1 MCFIEPMPASR
12 VPAKVT
18 YEENIQ
24 LHFTSE
30 SDTLE
35 DTIHTLKKDCIKELQ
50 SLLHTSDPLQVN
62 ITTQGLPM
70 STPTSV
76 QMINC
81 PPSLTFTATP
91 AYLPGPIECYV
102 KSEQRELLAYLT
114 AQQKRHDKEIQA
126 LTGQIEQLNGERC
139 KIATRALL
147 DEVVNQIGS
156 ALSVRSRRQKLV
168 SGKKTWDRK
177 AVLKAWE
184 AHLRKP
190 KHLDPITAT
199 YLGDHSTVRMVLGV
213 DAAGKQLRGDGD
225 AAAHEFNE
233 DQFRKYCSSTI
244 LPLDI
249 RTQIQHSFSFLFPSA
264 VLLDFKTL

>member
-1 MCFIEPMPASR
+1 MSPVTSKSSLGQVFKIRRIVYQLMYFKQLITENKIKMLCEWYMKTYPTVTNDVILNAYRVYYNRVAHIEEESAIVASMQELE
-12 VPAKVT
+12 T
-18 YEENIQ
+18 YAVARDACEAASN
-24 LHFTSE
+24 
-30 SDTLE
+30 
-35 DTIHTLKKDCIKELQ
+35 
-50 SLLHTSDPLQVN
+50 
-62 ITTQGLPM
+62 
-70 STPTSV
+70 
-76 QMINC
+76 
-81 PPSLTFTATP
+81 
-91 AYLPGPIECYV
+91 
-102 KSEQRELLAYLT
+102 
-114 AQQKRHDKEIQA
+114 
-126 LTGQIEQLNGERC
+126 LNGERC
-139 KIATRALL
+139 KIAMRALL

-156 ALSVRSRRQKLV
+156 ALS
-168 SGKKTWDRK
+168 

-264 VLLDFKTL
+264 ALLDFKTL